1 MVNSALS
8 AVVHAVGA
16 GPTPLADSAL
26 DPGAA
31 YYTFVVLSGMCF
43 APIVMSGLGFLCA
56 AGIGLSRRIGTAVAI
71 VIVLFY
77 VLSLLGS
84 AFTWPELEHQG
95 KPGETLWLIVIGCGG
110 FVVLPWLVA
119 FGGTKVALRR
129 RGATAE

>member
-16 GPTPLADSAL
+16 GPTPLADSDL

-31 YYTFVVLSGMCF
+31 YSTFVVLSGMYF

-56 AGIGLSRRIGTAVAI
+56 AGIGLSRRIGTAAAI
-71 VIVLFY
+71 AVVLFY
-77 VLSLLGS
+77 ALSLLGS
-84 AFTWPELEHQG
+84 AFTWPGLEHQG
-95 KPGETLWLIVIGCGG
+95 KPSETLWLIVIGCGG
-110 FVVLPWLVA
+110 FLVLPWLVV